1 MSNKALSESKEIP
14 IIGEY
19 KQIGID
25 VYCWT
30 GENWML
36 CGRNSTPFLMAIFDY
51 GWTEKETMAQ
61 ARFRNPT
68 DPFFYIQQQFK
79 IAGLK

>member
-1 MSNKALSESKEIP
+1 MNKESP
-14 IIGEY
+14 NLGAY
-19 KQIGID
+19 KQIGTD

-30 GENWML
+30 GDKWFL
-36 CGRNSTPFLMAIFDY
+36 RAKNSTPFLMAIFNY

-68 DPFFYIQQQFK
+68 DPFFYIQQQLK